1 MNDSDILSS
10 LEAVTYTYTWDK
22 SQSSTGSIA
31 TDVNTMYDVSSIGTI
46 NIGNLSLSDTISYSD
61 TITFPDFSNINITE
75 FEGMMPPIEKV
86 KEMCEEYP
94 ALEKAYENFKLIYK
108 LVHDD
113 WVSKQENPHG

>member
-1 MNDSDILSS
+1 MNDSDLLSS
-10 LEAVTYTYTWDK
+10 LESVTYTYTWDD
-22 SQSSTGSIA
+22 SRSSAGIIA

-46 NIGNLSLSDTISYSD
+46 NIGNLSLSDTI
-61 TITFPDFSNINITE
+61 TFPDFNNINITE

-113 WVSKQENPHG
+113 WVSRQENPNG